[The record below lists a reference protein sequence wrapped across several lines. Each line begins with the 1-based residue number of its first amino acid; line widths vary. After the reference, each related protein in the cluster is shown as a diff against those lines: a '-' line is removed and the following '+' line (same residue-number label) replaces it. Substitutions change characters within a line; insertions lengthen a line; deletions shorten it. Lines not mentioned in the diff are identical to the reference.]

1 MGFDIGTI
9 GQGAA
14 MQAASGLVGTGLGLL
29 LEGHNDRRQLTQQG
43 KLNELSVKSQKELL
57 EAQRQKE
64 LQMWQDTN
72 YSAQIEQM
80 KKAGVNPALLY
91 GQSGG
96 GGTTTGGSGQ
106 GINNTGAPTGGGE
119 ILAMQGMGLDAQM
132 MQANIE
138 LAKSQANLNNVKA
151 GNEGVGGVV
160 YNNIQEQTKQF
171 TANIQNTEA
180 QTAMTKVLTNIQIN
194 NEKIQSET
202 LNDIINTTKNN
213 AIIAAEQAH
222 TLKRENKLNDETYN
236 EQLQGIIAISAQ
248 NILKKTLIQSEI
260 NMNVKNLRLQ
270 DMQINQMANSIAQKW
285 QELKLKGRELDQKDI
300 GLILQN
306 RSLNI
311 QSDYNKSKIK
321 NEQYGYAIDA
331 ERNQYDKKYKEDM
344 IKIGKTQNKQGW
356 IRSVTGGI
364 KDLMSSI
371 LPFIN

>member
-119 ILAMQGMGLDAQM
+119 ILAMQGMGLQSQM
-132 MQANIE
+132 IQANIE

-151 GNEGVGGVV
+151 GNEGVEPS
-160 YNNIQEQTKQF
+160 Y
-171 TANIQNTEA
+171 
-180 QTAMTKVLTNIQIN
+180 
-194 NEKIQSET
+194 
-202 LNDIINTTKNN
+202 DIRT
-213 AIIAAEQAH
+213 
-222 TLKRENKLNDETYN
+222 D
-236 EQLQGIIAISAQ
+236 
-248 NILKKTLIQSEI
+248 
-260 NMNVKNLRLQ
+260 
-270 DMQINQMANSIAQKW
+270 KW
-285 QELKLKGRELDQKDI
+285 DA
-300 GLILQN
+300 
-306 RSLNI
+306 
-311 QSDYNKSKIK
+311 
-321 NEQYGYAIDA
+321 AIDA
-331 ERNQYDKKYKEDM
+331 MEKVSESKRDARLKRLEDKKQRSDD
-344 IKIGKTQNKQGW
+344 GLTSSPQGGD
-356 IRSVTGGI
+356 TAQ
-364 KDLMSSI
+364 
-371 LPFIN
+371 